1 MRNKSTVLLSV
12 LVLGMLALGLVAIAA
27 AQSEPSEPGQP
38 IETTSQNDSGEP
50 IPDDAAMATL
60 AGGCF
65 WCTEAAY
72 QEMDGVYEV
81 ISGYTGGPEV
91 DPTYKQVASGQ
102 TGHAEAVEIY
112 YDPARVSFE
121 ELLDLYWR
129 LIDPTDANGQF
140 VDRGPQYRAV
150 VFYHD
155 EEQRAVAEA
164 SREALA
170 QSGRFDEPIV
180 TTIEAA
186 TPFYPAEEYHQDFY
200 LKAPERYEPYK
211 KGSGRDPYVEE
222 FWGDEAGEVDPATE

>member
-1 MRNKSTVLLSV
+1 MRNKLTVMLSV
-12 LVLGMLALGLVAIAA
+12 LVLGVMGLVVIANA
-27 AQSEPSEPGQP
+27 ADEPAKPGDASALA
-38 IETTSQNDSGEP
+38 ETRDP
-50 IPDDAAMATL
+50 IPDDAAVATL

-112 YDPARVSFE
+112 FDPTVVSYD

-129 LIDPTDANGQF
+129 LIDPTDAGGQF

-155 EEQRAVAEA
+155 EEQRALAEA

-170 QSGRFDEPIV
+170 ASGRFDAPIV
-180 TTIEAA
+180 TQIEPAM
-186 TPFYPAEEYHQDFY
+186 PFYPAEEYHQDFY

-211 KGSGRDPYVEE
+211 RGSGRDPYVEE
-222 FWGDEAGEVDPATE
+222 YWGDETGEPEATTE